1 MKNARYLLNNQKS
14 RTLLFTGCG
23 FIINII
29 YGIGNGC
36 LGILT
41 KSWWLI
47 TLAAYYIIV
56 SIMKFSVVFYQYKN
70 TADNKRTDVFIRHFV
85 GYMFLVLD
93 IVLIG
98 ATVLS
103 AKENMGAY
111 HHEII
116 MITIATYSFGKI
128 ITAIINLCKN
138 KKYDSPVIATIRNIS
153 FADAAVSIFSLQ
165 RSMLVSFGNKSYFEV
180 QIFNILTG
188 IGVCLIVMILGI
200 NLIRKDR

>member
-1 MKNARYLLNNQKS
+1 MVDCTTTEKS
-14 RTLLFTGCG
+14 KVEPAV
-23 FIINII
+23 
-29 YGIGNGC
+29 YGGG
-36 LGILT
+36 GH
-41 KSWWLI
+41 
-47 TLAAYYIIV
+47 LAFSYIIV

-70 TADNKRTDVFIRHFV
+70 ITNNKKTDVFIKHFV

-98 ATVLS
+98 TTVLS

-111 HHEII
+111 HNEII

-128 ITAIINLCKN
+128 TTALINLCKN
-138 KKYDSPVIATIRNIS
+138 KKYDSPVIAIIRNIS

-188 IGVCLIVMILGI
+188 IGVCLIIMILGI